1 MPFGNIQFTTLAI
14 RGAPDTHNWRGLV
27 IAGPTVA
34 SGNTPLMMAAPP
46 SQAAPLSIGHTFH
59 GSGDVD
65 LVINGSLAP
74 GIVGASGQQ
83 SYATLA
89 IARSVE
95 NDQTSTFSLF
105 LDAPTIGSV
114 INTTT
119 LTIPVTTI
127 PNHDN
132 SSTIFVSGAST
143 SAPGADNNNIGLVV
157 RSPANDNTN
166 ATLYINKDF
175 NFSDNIPLQIRSGN
189 SSGNMPLATSG
200 TFYQDANIPLLIRT
214 PLTTNQSLFTQGYLE

>member
-1 MPFGNIQFTTLAI
+1 MPFENIQSTTLAI
-14 RGAPDTHNWRGLV
+14 RGTPDTHNWRGLV

-34 SGNTPLMMAAPP
+34 SGNLPLMMAAPP
-46 SQAAPLSIGHTFH
+46 SQAMSLLIGRTFY
-59 GSGDVD
+59 GSGTVN
-65 LVINGSLAP
+65 LVINGSLGS
-74 GIVGASGQQ
+74 GIIGASGQQ
-83 SYATLA
+83 GYATLA
-89 IARSVE
+89 IARSIE
-95 NDQTSTFSLF
+95 NGQTGTFGLF
-105 LDAPTIGSV
+105 LEAPTIGGG

-157 RSPANDNTN
+157 RALAGDNTN

-175 NFSDNIPLQIRSGN
+175 NFSNNMPFQIRSGN